1 MMFSPYV
8 VTQINDV
15 RDAVVRMSSLV
26 SHQLQHAT
34 QACTERDFEAADE
47 AEGLDEE
54 IDRIE
59 MEIDEKVITFV
70 ARHAPVA
77 SDCRRMIAASKIASN
92 LERIGD
98 QSTSIARR
106 ARKLSRLPE
115 AGCAI
120 DLPLIAEEAAGM
132 LHDCIRAFA
141 EEDPD
146 LAESVIGRDAA
157 VDELNHDLTRELTVF
172 MQGHPAT
179 IERCLDLMI
188 VVKCYERIA
197 DHCQN
202 IAEEVYY
209 LAMGTDIRHR
219 GLTAVS
225 KK

>member
-1 MMFSPYV
+1 MFSPYV
-8 VTQINDV
+8 ITQINDV
-15 RDAVVRMSSLV
+15 RDTVVRMSSMA
-26 SHQLQHAT
+26 SNQLHFASK
-34 QACTERDFEAADE
+34 ACIERDAEAADE
-47 AEGLDEE
+47 AETLDEG

-59 MEIDEKVITFV
+59 MEVDDKVITFI

-106 ARKLSRLPE
+106 ARKLNRQPE
-115 AGCAI
+115 SGCAI
-120 DLPLIAEEAAGM
+120 DLPLIAEEAASM
-132 LHDCIRAFA
+132 LRDGIRAFA

-146 LAESVIGRDAA
+146 LAEAVIGRDAT
-157 VDELNHDLTRELTVF
+157 VDELNHDLTRELTHF
-172 MQGHPAT
+172 MQGNPAA
-179 IERCLDLMI
+179 ISRCLDLMI

-209 LAMGTDIRHR
+209 LARGTDIRHR

-225 KK
+225 RK